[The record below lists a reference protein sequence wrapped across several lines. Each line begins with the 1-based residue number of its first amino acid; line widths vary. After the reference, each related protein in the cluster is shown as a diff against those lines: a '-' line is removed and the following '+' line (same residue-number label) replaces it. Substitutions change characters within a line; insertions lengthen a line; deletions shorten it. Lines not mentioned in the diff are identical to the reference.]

1 MKGRSIESMDNLFD
15 RPLWTMWRHAYSTEE
30 EKIRSDVRDESVMGK
45 FQDDD
50 DAKRDHDKSNVMEGG
65 GGIQKKTFTLNTGAK
80 IPAIGF
86 GTWKA
91 GPGEAAAAVKAAFE
105 AGYRHFSSDHR
116 RITSAL
122 QKSLDDLCLDY
133 VDLYLMHWPVTL
145 PTSTPETYGKEDRTA
160 HDPDWDFNDTWIEM
174 EQLLSTGKV
183 RAIGLANFSTVNLQK
198 LLLSCTV
205 TPAVN
210 QTEIQPLL
218 PQKKLNAFFVEHN
231 IHQTAF
237 GPLGGSGSTL
247 HEDPLVKRIAD
258 KRGCS
263 SGNVLLS
270 WGVQKGWSVIPKST
284 KSARIVS
291 NLQGCSEMD
300 EEETSQIDGLAQI
313 LGEKRFH
320 RPNWGTVIFHD
331 DEVENLQQ

>member
-1 MKGRSIESMDNLFD
+1 
-15 RPLWTMWRHAYSTEE
+15 
-30 EKIRSDVRDESVMGK
+30 
-45 FQDDD
+45 
-50 DAKRDHDKSNVMEGG
+50 MER
-65 GGIQKKTFTLNTGAK
+65 GIQDKTFTLNTGAK

-91 GPGEAAAAVKAAFE
+91 GPGEAAAAVQAAFE
-105 AGYRHFSSDHR
+105 AGYRHFLIIHVDGNEAEIGQVFKSIEIPRNEYFVTTKLWSSDHR

-122 QKSLDDLCLDY
+122 QKSIDDLCLDY

-145 PTSTPETYGKEDRTA
+145 PASTPETYGKEDRTA
-160 HDPDWDFNDTWIEM
+160 HDPDWDFNDTWREM
-174 EQLLSTGKV
+174 EKLLSTGKV

-198 LLLSCTV
+198 LLLSCKV

-218 PQKKLNAFFVEHN
+218 PQKKLNTFCVEHN

-270 WGVQKGWSVIPKST
+270 WGVKKGWSVIPKST
-284 KSARIVS
+284 NSARIVS
-291 NLQGCSEMD
+291 NLQSCFSMD
-300 EEETSQIDGLAQI
+300 EEETSQIDGLAQT
-313 LGEKRFH
+313 LGEKRFN

-331 DEVENLQQ
+331 DEVENAQ